1 MSKKF
6 VSAKSSPKCHHFFR
20 LLHLFKRSEM
30 TSKSGQICEKSLN
43 LFTLQ
48 INQRTKTEILF
59 NKPQQDLRGRFAEH
73 LSQTST
79 GKLAII
85 F

>member
-1 MSKKF
+1 
-6 VSAKSSPKCHHFFR
+6 
-20 LLHLFKRSEM
+20 M

-43 LFTLQ
+43 LVTLQ
-48 INQRTKTEILF
+48 INQRTKIEILF

-73 LSQTST
+73 LSQTSAA
-79 GKLAII
+79 KLAII